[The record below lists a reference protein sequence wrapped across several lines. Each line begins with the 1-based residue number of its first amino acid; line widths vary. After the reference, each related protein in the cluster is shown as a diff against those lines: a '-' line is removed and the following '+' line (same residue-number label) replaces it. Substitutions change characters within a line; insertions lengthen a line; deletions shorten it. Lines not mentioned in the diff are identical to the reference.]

1 VANIG
6 NLGDGRYEMYPSIA
20 DFDTNFGGSVGTNA
34 EALFF
39 PETVYTGDVSTY
51 TEFINAVENDPT
63 EPELRIQGIA
73 AIGLNRIEV
82 YEVEVRRD

>member
-1 VANIG
+1 
-6 NLGDGRYEMYPSIA
+6 
-20 DFDTNFGGSVGTNA
+20 
-34 EALFF
+34 
-39 PETVYTGDVSTY
+39 VYTGDVSTY